1 MLKKNIEK
9 QERKN
14 RATWSPYYSRVT
26 KDKTKY
32 NRKVKH
38 KKEVLKVNKYP
49 MIASSEV
56 GKTLTKEQKEKI
68 IKKWKEKHRK
78 DYTSSL

>member
-14 RATWSPYYSRVT
+14 RNTWSSYYQRVT

-32 NRKVKH
+32 TR
-38 KKEVLKVNKYP
+38 
-49 MIASSEV
+49 
-56 GKTLTKEQKEKI
+56 
-68 IKKWKEKHRK
+68 KEKHRK
-78 DYTSSL
+78 RGFESE

>member
-32 NRKVKH
+32 SRKVKH
-38 KKEVLKVNKYP
+38 KKRGFEKDVL
-49 MIASSEV
+49 
-56 GKTLTKEQKEKI
+56 
-68 IKKWKEKHRK
+68 
-78 DYTSSL
+78 